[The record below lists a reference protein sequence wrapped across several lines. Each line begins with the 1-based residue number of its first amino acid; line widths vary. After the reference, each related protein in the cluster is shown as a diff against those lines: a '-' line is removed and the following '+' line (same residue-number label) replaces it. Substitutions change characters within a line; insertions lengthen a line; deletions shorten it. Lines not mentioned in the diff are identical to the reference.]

1 MADGPPPTIIESPE
15 LLGPSERVRDTL
27 LTTVMWAIYA
37 YCWLPM
43 IALVAWLVGFEFA
56 YDVMIRA
63 GGLSDLL
70 DLLGTYATALCVIF
84 LVISAWSRN
93 ERRRFHEKDQRR
105 ATLVVGDEEVRD
117 AAGIDEATFRLL
129 RHAPSVVLGLDA
141 RGRLRAS
148 IPAARA
154 RDERSSAQAS

>member
-1 MADGPPPTIIESPE
+1 MAGPEPQMIIESPD
-15 LLGPSERVRDTL
+15 LMSPRDRARDTL
-27 LTTVMWAIYA
+27 LTTAMWALYA
-37 YCWLPM
+37 YCWLPL
-43 IALVAWLVGFEFA
+43 IALIAWLVGFEFA

-63 GGLSDLL
+63 GGLNDLI

-84 LVISAWSRN
+84 LIISMWSRN

-129 RHAPSVVLGLDA
+129 RHAPSVVLSLDS
-141 RGRLRAS
+141 RGRLRAA

-154 RDERSSAQAS
+154 TDGCSSAQAS